1 MKREAILIIAHGSK
15 VIETDEIMSSYMD
28 ALAKKDKEMR
38 YEKCYLQLMEPSL
51 EVAIEALKRDGIIKI
66 TAFPF
71 FLFNGNHIREDIPN
85 ELVKIRETYP
95 ELEITF
101 LENIGY
107 DEKLVDVILE
117 RVGRK

>member
-15 VIETDEIMSSYMD
+15 VKETDEIMSSYME
-28 ALAKKDKEMR
+28 ALVSKDKEMR

-51 EVAIEALKRDGIIKI
+51 DTAIDALKQEGISKI

-85 ELVKIRETYP
+85 ELDRIRESNP

-107 DEKLVDVILE
+107 DDKLVDVILE